1 MFLLDGLLMGFAFA
15 MPLGSQNIFVI
26 NTALAQGIPR
36 SFRTAA
42 TVAFMDVTLG
52 LACFFGVGAVL
63 NVFPA
68 LRLSAALFGAAYVLW
83 VAIELLRTP
92 LSEATS
98 IDLDAKNSIWNGVVA
113 RAFLLTWAN
122 PHALIDGTIIL
133 GGQRAG
139 LESNDLFLFVCGMSG
154 ASIIWFIGLT
164 TAIGAMRSS
173 FSANAKRALQYICAF
188 ILIYISISLVFKSGV
203 VGKLELFFVK

>member
-1 MFLLDGLLMGFAFA
+1 M
-15 MPLGSQNIFVI
+15 
-26 NTALAQGIPR
+26 
-36 SFRTAA
+36 
-42 TVAFMDVTLG
+42 
-52 LACFFGVGAVL
+52 
-63 NVFPA
+63 
-68 LRLSAALFGAAYVLW
+68 
-83 VAIELLRTP
+83 RTP
-92 LSEATS
+92 LSEAIS

-139 LESNDLFLFVCGMSG
+139 LESNDLFLFICGMSG

-203 VGKLELFFVK
+203 VGKLELFFEKKFSVISNSGHFLLDSA